1 MGVQVRIDEIE
12 GLDVV
17 IFTRD
22 LMDYASPRR
31 SITAKEGR
39 PNNPHVHY
47 YLDTDRSDTD
57 IRNWITRKYKML
69 TRDDKCTKKWG
80 DEDKDMRYFCKGDKT
95 GVWKGVHVD
104 YTGFTY
110 DQIVR
115 FNKEYYEHPSQHKKD
130 KSLTEWLTEVCKGKG
145 IKDELGI
152 IEEFINQRKGKDGI
166 CAFKHGPVLKSVY
179 LALNGEGEV
188 LSEALRMREKIFGF

>member
-1 MGVQVRIDEIE
+1 MGIHVRIDEIE

-47 YLDTDRSDTD
+47 YLDTDRSDAD
-57 IRNWITRKYKML
+57 IRNWITRKYKVL
-69 TRDDKCTKKWG
+69 TKDKKCVKKWG
-80 DEDKDMRYFCKGDKT
+80 DEDKDMRYYCKGNKT
-95 GVWKGVHVD
+95 GIWKGVDID

-110 DQIVR
+110 DQIVK
-115 FNKEYYEHPSQHKKD
+115 FNKEYYEHPSQLKQKTN
-130 KSLTEWLTEVCKGKG
+130 LTAWLTEICRSKG
-145 IKDELGI
+145 ITDELGI
-152 IEEFINQRKGKDGI
+152 IEEFIEQRAGKDGI
-166 CAFKHGPVLKSVY
+166 CAYKHGHILKSVY
-179 LALNGEGEV
+179 LALNGKGEK
-188 LSEALRMREKIFGF
+188 LSEALRIREKVFGF